1 MQRRYNLTHFL
12 LASVIVLVLTPLI
25 VAIDAQAQIAFGSDR
40 DGNSEIYVMDVD
52 GGNPRRL
59 TNNRH
64 ADWSPSWSPDGKRI
78 VFCSDRDG
86 HPFRIP
92 GWFTSEIYVM
102 DADGG
107 NQQNLTNHPSNDRS
121 PSWSPDGTRIAFQSY
136 RDNDRNHNIE
146 IYVMDADGSN
156 LQRITNNLIEDE
168 NPAWSPDG
176 ERIVFSSAREG
187 HFIDGDGNTTDEIYV
202 MDADGSNLQRI
213 TNNLIEDENPAWSPD
228 GERIVFS
235 SAREG
240 HFIDG
245 DGNTTD
251 EIYVMDADGG
261 NQQRLTENRNND
273 WDPVWS
279 PDGKRIAFM
288 ADRKGDFEK
297 FDIYVMDADGGN
309 QQKLTNHR
317 AWDGSP
323 SWSPNGERIVFNSN
337 RDGKSEIYVM
347 DAEGGNLQNL
357 TNNPHS
363 DFGPAWLNTPF
374 SVSPGGKK
382 FAMWGRLKQAN
393 R

>member
-1 MQRRYNLTHFL
+1 MHRRHRFAHLI
-12 LASVIVLVLTPLI
+12 LATGVALSLTPLI
-25 VAIDAQAQIAFGSDR
+25 VAIDAQAQIAFVSKR
-40 DGNSEIYVMDVD
+40 DGNFEIYVMDTD

-64 ADWSPSWSPDGKRI
+64 ADLSPSWSPDGKRI
-78 VFCSDRDG
+78 AFISDRDG
-86 HPFRIP
+86 HPHRIP

-107 NQQNLTNHPSNDRS
+107 NQQNLTNHPSDDRS

-156 LQRITNNLIEDE
+156 LQRLTNNLIEDE
-168 NPAWSPDG
+168 NPSWSPDG

-187 HFIDGDGNTTDEIYV
+187 HVENKFG
-202 MDADGSNLQRI
+202 I
-213 TNNLIEDENPAWSPD
+213 TS
-228 GERIVFS
+228 
-235 SAREG
+235 
-240 HFIDG
+240 
-245 DGNTTD
+245 

-279 PDGKRIAFM
+279 PDGKRIAFA
-288 ADRKGDFEK
+288 ADRKGDFVK

-317 AWDGSP
+317 GWDSSP
-323 SWSPNGERIVFNSN
+323 SWSPNGERIAFKSD
-337 RDGKSEIYVM
+337 RDGNSEIYVM
-347 DAEGGNLQNL
+347 DADGGNLQNL

-363 DFGPAWLNTPF
+363 DSGPAWLNTPF
-374 SVSPGGKK
+374 SVSPADKK
-382 FAMWGRLKQAN
+382 FTIWGRLKQ
-393 R
+393 RDR